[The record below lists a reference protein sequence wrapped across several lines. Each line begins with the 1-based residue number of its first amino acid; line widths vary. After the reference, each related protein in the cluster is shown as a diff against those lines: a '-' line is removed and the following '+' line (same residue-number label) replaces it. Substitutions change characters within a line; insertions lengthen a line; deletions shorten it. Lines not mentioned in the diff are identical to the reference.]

1 MKWTSSSDSVR
12 AYSLRTEMTLLFLT
26 AATAILILAAIC
38 LMSLPQVDGA
48 FLPSLVAKGI
58 RGGES
63 SSLLVIMTAAT
74 GIGLVAWLSFS
85 ITRSHTRSLAS
96 CTRLARALCDGRF
109 DEPPATAANTETA
122 FLAASL
128 NTMAARLQ
136 RQRSAIDAICGA
148 LTSLDDVLKTD
159 SARMERSLRRQESD
173 MRHLA
178 PEIARMEQ
186 SLKDISRGT
195 ESLLPTASSNSDS
208 TRAMVSASERISAI
222 NDNLGTSLDEI
233 GSAMDRMDAA
243 ARTSAL
249 AISDML
255 ALYGTGASSCN
266 RMEAAIRQ
274 AEKGGQET
282 RAIAEGITRDAD
294 TGRRVAQEAIDA
306 MRAIRG
312 ASATTA
318 EAVTSLSRRAED
330 TDAILSVIEELA
342 EQTDLLALNATIIA
356 AQAGDMGRDFSV
368 VADEIRDLSERTGS
382 STREIAAIIHGI
394 RDEGRR
400 AVDAISQVEERIAT
414 GEQLARHTSMA
425 LEMIVN
431 GVQQAVLQMGGI
443 TRNDREQARTSQE
456 IMDALRRTGEL
467 AQRIARASSDQRQLT
482 ELSIATLERMG
493 GLTSQIHS
501 LAREQRHGGALA
513 LQAAGSLTNGIR
525 QLRDTAAAAPSG
537 SPPPT
542 ATLAGLQTTASA
554 SGDGIRALD
563 GSLTVLGE
571 QIRLLRN
578 QLSDFST

>member
-1 MKWTSSSDSVR
+1 
-12 AYSLRTEMTLLFLT
+12 MTLLFLT
-26 AATAILILAAIC
+26 AATAILTLAAIC
-38 LMSLPQVDGA
+38 LMSLPRGEGA
-48 FLPSLVAKGI
+48 VLPPLVAVGI
-58 RGGES
+58 SEGDSYG
-63 SSLLVIMTAAT
+63 LLVILTAAT
-74 GIGLVAWLSFS
+74 GIGLVAWLSFGIPRS
-85 ITRSHTRSLAS
+85 ITRSLAS

-109 DEPPATAANTETA
+109 DAPPATATSAETA

-128 NTMAARLQ
+128 NTMATRLQ
-136 RQRSAIDAICGA
+136 RNQSAIDAICGA
-148 LTSLDDVLKTD
+148 LTSIDGVLKTD
-159 SARMERSLRRQESD
+159 SIRMERSLRRQESD

-186 SLKDISRGT
+186 SLKDISHGT
-195 ESLLPTASSNSDS
+195 ESLLPTASSSSDS
-208 TRAMVSASERISAI
+208 TRAMVAASERISAI

-233 GSAMDRMDAA
+233 GAAMDRMDAA

-255 ALYGTGASSCN
+255 ALSGTDASSSK

-274 AEKGGQET
+274 AERGGQET
-282 RAIAEGITRDAD
+282 RSIAEGITRDAD

-306 MRAIRG
+306 MQAIRG
-312 ASATTA
+312 ASTTTA
-318 EAVTSLSRRAED
+318 EAVMSLSRRAED
-330 TDAILSVIEELA
+330 TDAILSVIEDMA

-414 GEQLARHTSMA
+414 GEQLARHASMA

-443 TRNDREQARTSQE
+443 TRNDREQARTSQD
-456 IMDALRRTGEL
+456 IMDALRRIGEL
-467 AQRIARASSDQRQLT
+467 AQRIARASSEQRQLT

-493 GLTSQIHS
+493 GLSAQIHS

-513 LQAAGSLTNGIR
+513 LQATGSLTNGIR

-537 SPPPT
+537 SAPPA
-542 ATLAGLQTTASA
+542 ATLAGLQTAASE
-554 SGDGIRALD
+554 SGDSIRALD
-563 GSLTVLGE
+563 GSLTALDE
-571 QIRLLRN
+571 QIRLLKN
-578 QLSDFST
+578 ELSDFSA

>member
-1 MKWTSSSDSVR
+1 M
-12 AYSLRTEMTLLFLT
+12 ALLFLT
-26 AATAILILAAIC
+26 AATAILSLAAIC
-38 LMSLPQVDGA
+38 LVSLPRGEGLVQPPLIALGIGDAGA
-48 FLPSLVAKGI
+48 SG
-58 RGGES
+58 
-63 SSLLVIMTAAT
+63 LLVILTTAT
-74 GIGLVAWLSFS
+74 GIGLVAWLSFG
-85 ITRSHTRSLAS
+85 IARSHTRALAS

-109 DEPPATAANTETA
+109 DDPPATAVNAETA
-122 FLAASL
+122 SLAASL
-128 NTMAARLQ
+128 NTMAALLQ
-136 RQRSAIDAICGA
+136 RQQSGIDAICGA
-148 LTSLDDVLKTD
+148 LTSIDGALRTD

-195 ESLLPTASSNSDS
+195 ESLLPTASSTSDS

-222 NDNLGTSLDEI
+222 NDNLGASLDEI
-233 GSAMDRMDAA
+233 GATMDRVDAA

-249 AISDML
+249 AISDLL
-255 ALYGTGASSCN
+255 ALSGSGAPSSN

-274 AEKGGQET
+274 AEKSGQEA

-294 TGRRVAQEAIDA
+294 AGRRVAQEAIDA
-306 MRAIRG
+306 MRAIRS
-312 ASATTA
+312 ASATTT

-330 TDAILSVIEELA
+330 TDAIISVIEELA

-382 STREIAAIIHGI
+382 STREIAAIIHDI

-400 AVDAISQVEERIAT
+400 AADAISQVEERITT
-414 GEQLARHTSMA
+414 GEQLARHASMA

-443 TRNDREQARTSQE
+443 TRNESEQARTCQD
-456 IMDALRRTGEL
+456 IMEALRRIGEL
-467 AQRIARASSDQRQLT
+467 AQRIARASTDQRQQT
-482 ELSIATLERMG
+482 ELSIATLDRMG

-537 SPPPT
+537 SAPPT
-542 ATLAGLQTTASA
+542 ATLAGLQTLASA
-554 SGDGIRALD
+554 SGDGIRTLD
-563 GSLTVLGE
+563 GSLTALGE

-578 QLSDFST
+578 ELSDFSA